1 MRATTFGLL
10 TLITMIAFEAMA
22 VGPALP
28 TAARDL
34 HGIGAYGWAFT
45 AFLVANVVGMV
56 AAGQRSDVHG
66 PRLPLL
72 GGMGLF
78 VAGLVVAGSA
88 TTMVQLVAARAI
100 QGLGGGLLITSAYVL
115 IGETYPEALRPKVF
129 AATASAWLVP
139 SLLGPLVSGLLTQ
152 HASWRWVFFGLVP
165 FVVVGSLLMMP
176 VVSTLHRPPVHD
188 RALADPWRIV
198 RAVVVAL
205 GIAGIEQ
212 AGQHPSPVTIAL
224 AVVGAGALAWGV
236 VGLVPPGTFQVAG
249 GVAAPVALRGLLA
262 GAFFGAES
270 LLPLMLSTQHG
281 YGATA
286 SGLPLTGAG
295 VSWAIGSWMSGRTV
309 ETDQAQRRAR
319 LLRASFVAVALAL
332 ALVGVASV
340 PAAPAWLA
348 YPAWLLAGLGAG
360 LAMPTL
366 SVLLLL
372 HTNDRDRGRDAAA
385 LQLADTT
392 TSALTTGLAGILVAT
407 AARAAIG
414 YTMAF
419 VTVDAAM
426 VALALVGAAVT
437 GRTRDTTRVAA
448 GLRWTPG

>member
-319 LLRASFVAVALAL
+319 LLRAGFVALAL